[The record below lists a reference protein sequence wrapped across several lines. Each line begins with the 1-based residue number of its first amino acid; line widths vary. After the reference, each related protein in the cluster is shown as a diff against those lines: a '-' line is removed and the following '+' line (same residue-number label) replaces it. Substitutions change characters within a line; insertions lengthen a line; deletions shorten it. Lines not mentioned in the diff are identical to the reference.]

1 MPFRAITGHRPLL
14 ELLARA
20 AARGTLPPS
29 LIFAGPE
36 GVGKRLTATA
46 LAQALNCERPREY
59 SVTRLGIGDTPI
71 AATHAADDPPIGAMH
86 TAAGDRPMA
95 VMHTA
100 IGDRPMAVG
109 NDACGECPA
118 CRRIARGVHADILVI
133 EPGDSGNIKVD
144 QVREAIERSA
154 YRPFEGRRRVVV
166 IDEADALMPE
176 AQNALLKTL
185 EEPPPA
191 SVFVL
196 ITNRPDVLLPT
207 VRSRCQR
214 LRFGRL
220 TPGEVAD
227 VLIRDH
233 EVEPADAH
241 AAAAAADGSVGRAL
255 AGSGEGAN
263 EARDAAARL
272 LQSAATSTDPRRRL
286 DGAKALTGNA
296 SDRDDLSRRL
306 LALSSLIRD
315 IGLLVSR
322 ADDRALANAD
332 LKPQLQALVRSFDGD
347 RTIRAFETVD
357 RALAA
362 LDRNAS
368 PKIVADWL
376 ALTI

>member
-20 AARGTLPPS
+20 TARGTLPPS

-36 GVGKRLTATA
+36 GVGKRLTAMA
-46 LAQALNCERPREY
+46 LAQVLNCEQPREY
-59 SVTRLGIGDTPI
+59 PI
-71 AATHAADDPPIGAMH
+71 AHAEIGGEAPISDMHAKIGGGAPISDMH
-86 TAAGDRPMA
+86 AK
-95 VMHTA
+95 
-100 IGDRPMAVG
+100 IGGGAPIFAG
-109 NDACGECPA
+109 NDACGECAA
-118 CRRIARGVHADILVI
+118 CKRIARGVHADVLVI
-133 EPGDSGNIKVD
+133 EPGDSGTIKID
-144 QVREAIERSA
+144 QVREAIDRSA
-154 YRPFEGRRRVVV
+154 YRPFEGRRRLVVV
-166 IDEADALMPE
+166 DEADALMSE
-176 AQNALLKTL
+176 AQSALLKTL

-207 VRSRCQR
+207 VRSRCQC
-214 LRFGRL
+214 LRFGPL

-233 EVEPADAH
+233 GVAPADAH

-255 AGSGEGAN
+255 SGSAADAH

-272 LQSAATSTDPRRRL
+272 LQSAASSGDPRRRL
-286 DGAKALTGNA
+286 DGAKALVGGGA
-296 SDRDDLSRRL
+296 DRDDLSRRL

-315 IGLLVSR
+315 MGLLLSR

-347 RTIRAFETVD
+347 RTLRAFATVD
-357 RALAA
+357 RALSA

-368 PKIVADWL
+368 PKIVADWV
-376 ALTI
+376 ALQL